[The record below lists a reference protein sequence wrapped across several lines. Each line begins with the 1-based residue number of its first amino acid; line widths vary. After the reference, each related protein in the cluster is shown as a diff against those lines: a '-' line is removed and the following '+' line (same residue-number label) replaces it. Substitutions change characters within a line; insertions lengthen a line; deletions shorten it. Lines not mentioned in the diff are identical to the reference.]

1 MKKVLHALTGAVL
14 FAGMLSLSAQ
24 AATGGAY
31 TSASSRPMTVT
42 APNTWYTNNFPI
54 RNGDII
60 PSNNAVISVI
70 YYRYSLGQANVGSKG
85 TLNVQLCQ
93 GSTANCTDI
102 TAAQS
107 GSTTAFKGKS
117 VYTPFFLYYQVKTN
131 KATTGTI
138 NGSGD
143 TQITV
148 NYDIPQ

>member
-1 MKKVLHALTGAVL
+1 MKKVLHTLIGAVL
-14 FAGMLSLSAQ
+14 VAGMLSSSAQ

-31 TSASSRPMTVT
+31 NSAPGKSMTVT
-42 APNTWYTNNFPI
+42 SANTWYTYNFPI
-54 RNGDII
+54 RAGAII
-60 PSNNAVISVI
+60 PSDNAIISII
-70 YYRYSLGQANVGSKG
+70 YYEYALGQVNVGNKG

-102 TAAQS
+102 SAAQS

-117 VYTPFFLYYQVKTN
+117 VYTPFFLYYQVKSN
-131 KATTGTI
+131 KATGII
-138 NGSGD
+138 NGTGN